1 LQTKEWTHEN
11 WREHPELNPT
21 LEFPTWA
28 VPLKH
33 AFIIQTLISS
43 EQTQPY
49 LATRD
54 EILQLCHPRPKIV
67 QDGTDPKTKM
77 YKHILLHPSVAQT
90 SSSHEYLN
98 NLPMEIQDLL
108 KEHDVIT
115 DAPNMTIDIKYHQ
128 LPVNY
133 ILGKLLPEHVH
144 PPPTAFE
151 TVGHVAHLNLR
162 ENHLPYAKIIGDVLL
177 ECLPNIETVIQKVG
191 HVSGPYRTY
200 DHEVLAGRNDTTV
213 KLVEHGV
220 RLEFD
225 LSQVYWC
232 SRLASERQV
241 VLDQEIVPG
250 QVIADAFCGVGAI
263 CLRAAQTKNCTILAN
278 DWNPSAVK
286 YLKHNFALNGLDRFL
301 ALASNQD
308 AYDFLMDLGLEK
320 EENEDEN
327 EGKNAANIPRHVV
340 DHVLMNFPLQ
350 APTFLGALRWWSPP
364 LSQKSPRLHVYTF
377 ARADPDTNR
386 CAEDVAIDTIASEL
400 LPSMGVSE
408 DEDGGDYF
416 RKDELNDEYGC
427 RVVAREIRDVAP
439 GKLVFCVSFTATPK
453 LLRHMQGDFD

>member
-1 LQTKEWTHEN
+1 
-11 WREHPELNPT
+11 
-21 LEFPTWA
+21 
-28 VPLKH
+28 
-33 AFIIQTLISS
+33 
-43 EQTQPY
+43 
-49 LATRD
+49 
-54 EILQLCHPRPKIV
+54 
-67 QDGTDPKTKM
+67 M
-77 YKHILLHPSVAQT
+77 
-90 SSSHEYLN
+90 
-98 NLPMEIQDLL
+98 
-108 KEHDVIT
+108 
-115 DAPNMTIDIKYHQ
+115 
-128 LPVNY
+128 
-133 ILGKLLPEHVH
+133 
-144 PPPTAFE
+144 
-151 TVGHVAHLNLR
+151 
-162 ENHLPYAKIIGDVLL
+162 
-177 ECLPNIETVIQKVG
+177 
-191 HVSGPYRTY
+191 
-200 DHEVLAGRNDTTV
+200 
-213 KLVEHGV
+213 
-220 RLEFD
+220 
-225 LSQVYWC
+225 
-232 SRLASERQV
+232 
-241 VLDQEIVPG
+241 
-250 QVIADAFCGVGAI
+250 
-263 CLRAAQTKNCTILAN
+263 
-278 DWNPSAVK
+278 
-286 YLKHNFALNGLDRFL
+286 DRFL